1 MPKALVIVTNST
13 SQNFA
18 ICQKITC
25 LNVAVLK
32 FSSQS
37 IILLFIKRH
46 TTNIPCLTFPD
57 VSANVCTSDYI
68 LKKDCKYSSACGKSP
83 FPCQMCAA
91 HKIAP
96 NGARF
101 SRRVVLLAR
110 QHGTVKTVPYKPT
123 VRQRAI
129 TASSPL
135 IRPRSGPRPPSPV
148 GGRLLGDTPQFHNQS
163 SRFVMLFRL
172 TPSVD
177 ALCKS
182 ADVAG
187 GRMPMAPRT
196 MRVLLKLMIKR

>member
-1 MPKALVIVTNST
+1 MCGRGRACPARRCMADGRMRESL
-13 SQNFA
+13 FPG
-18 ICQKITC
+18 C
-25 LNVAVLK
+25 LLGWVLTHPH
-32 FSSQS
+32 
-37 IILLFIKRH
+37 IWPR
-46 TTNIPCLTFPD
+46 
-57 VSANVCTSDYI
+57 
-68 LKKDCKYSSACGKSP
+68 
-83 FPCQMCAA
+83 AA

-135 IRPRSGPRPPSPV
+135 IRPRSGPRPPSPE

>member
-1 MPKALVIVTNST
+1 MTHPHIWP
-13 SQNFA
+13 
-18 ICQKITC
+18 
-25 LNVAVLK
+25 
-32 FSSQS
+32 
-37 IILLFIKRH
+37 R
-46 TTNIPCLTFPD
+46 
-57 VSANVCTSDYI
+57 
-68 LKKDCKYSSACGKSP
+68 
-83 FPCQMCAA
+83 AA

-101 SRRVVLLAR
+101 SRCVVLLAR
-110 QHGTVKTVPYKPT
+110 QHGTVKTVPYNCPSEGNNGKLAPHP
-123 VRQRAI
+123 
-129 TASSPL
+129 ASVGASATF
-135 IRPRSGPRPPSPV
+135 PR